1 MSTVWVLAA
10 LGAGFA
16 SPSTQPGL
24 DIVRNARKQVGVTTS
39 YDPAYVRLS
48 YPGGDVSKNTGV
60 CTDVVVRAL
69 RPLGYDLQELIHED
83 WRANRRAYGGGQ
95 PDQNIDHRRVVN
107 QQIFFARRGKRLAA
121 GAAYAPGDF
130 VAWKLPN
137 GRLHIG
143 VVSDRKSGQGFPL
156 IIHNIGRGAQEED
169 VLKAWDQIG
178 HYRWFN
184 SAR

>member
-83 WRANRRAYGGGQ
+83 WRAKRPAPRGGPAPPPKNNPRGGGAHPPPLFFPPPPPPR
-95 PDQNIDHRRVVN
+95 PD
-107 QQIFFARRGKRLAA
+107 
-121 GAAYAPGDF
+121 P
-130 VAWKLPN
+130 
-137 GRLHIG
+137 
-143 VVSDRKSGQGFPL
+143 
-156 IIHNIGRGAQEED
+156 
-169 VLKAWDQIG
+169 
-178 HYRWFN
+178 
-184 SAR
+184 